1 MKNYKKKRAPSALD
15 NGPEA
20 NKVKIFFSRFGGGL
34 RSAFHKPH
42 QPSVPDNS
50 RDANN
55 CCYSPDDQKTSEGVT
70 VTESNKTVNLP
81 HSLSNMNKG
90 NRVSSAI
97 HILDESHRSS
107 PQSSCTNDN
116 LSPFH
121 NSSAFRDE
129 LNCKLRSRPG
139 HHLPPRITT
148 VAKSAESSDSL
159 VSNES
164 PSPNQKR
171 LYSPYPP
178 HSTRLI
184 TTTPSSSTHESIN
197 STSSSPSTSDLVTLQ
212 HKLAVSRPRNR
223 RPPTRTHCCTPNNT
237 DDKFTHFFSPS
248 TSSCTNVLL
257 TDNVSFSNLQL
268 GLIKE
273 ESEIVHQINDKPHQN
288 ASTINYLATP
298 ISAVNTDELI
308 DENSDFSK
316 LDSSLSSINLGG
328 CIKPTYESDS
338 LKRVSNS
345 YRKSDLSPSSGQNS
359 VTPSKPPRKNIG
371 FERIK
376 LNSLYDSHHLS
387 SLTSYDGG
395 GDQQIRPRSMFI
407 PSGFESHLSSL
418 SQISLKTKH
427 VNNGLTNDANNNSS
441 KQSSESIVFI
451 PCKGSMDNNNSNINS
466 NNFNIVNNQTTLEA
480 THSEMKTHVPVSMT
494 KKPDLIDNETKRNRY
509 SRSPSP
515 EAVALRRKRGENS
528 QINQPSEHRVSRVL
542 DLVKAFEAG
551 I

>member
-1 MKNYKKKRAPSALD
+1 MKTYKKKRAPSALD

-20 NKVKIFFSRFGGGL
+20 NKVKIFLSRFGSGL

-42 QPSVPDNS
+42 QPNIPDNS
-50 RDANN
+50 RDDNN
-55 CCYSPDDQKTSEGVT
+55 CCYSPDDQKTNEGVT
-70 VTESNKTVNLP
+70 VSKSNETVNPP
-81 HSLSNMNKG
+81 HSLSKG
-90 NRVSSAI
+90 NRVSPAI
-97 HILDESHRSS
+97 HILDESRGSS
-107 PQSSCTNDN
+107 PQSSCGNDN

-129 LNCKLRSRPG
+129 LNWKLRSRPG
-139 HHLPPRITT
+139 HYLPPRITT
-148 VAKSAESSDSL
+148 VTKSAESSDSF

-164 PSPNQKR
+164 SSPNQKS
-171 LYSPYPP
+171 LHSPYPP
-178 HSTRLI
+178 HSTRI
-184 TTTPSSSTHESIN
+184 NTTTPSSSTHESIN
-197 STSSSPSTSDLVTLQ
+197 STSSSVGTPDLVSLQ

-223 RPPTRTHCCTPNNT
+223 RPPSKTGDRTQNNT

-248 TSSCTNVLL
+248 SSSCTHALP

-273 ESEIVHQINDKPHQN
+273 ESEIVHQISDKPHQN
-288 ASTINYLATP
+288 ASTINHLSTR
-298 ISAVNTDELI
+298 ISTVNTDESI

-316 LDSSLSSINLGG
+316 LDSSLSRINLRDGM
-328 CIKPTYESDS
+328 KPTYESDS
-338 LKRVSNS
+338 LKRRSNS
-345 YRKSDLSPSSGQNS
+345 HCKSDYLSTSFGQNS

-376 LNSLYDSHHLS
+376 LNPFNDSHHLS
-387 SLTSYDGG
+387 SLTSYDGI
-395 GDQQIRPRSMFI
+395 GDQQVRPRSMFI

-418 SQISLKTKH
+418 SHISSKTKH
-427 VNNGLTNDANNNSS
+427 VNNDLTHHSDNNSL
-441 KQSSESIVFI
+441 KQSSESIPSIVFI
-451 PCKGSMDNNNSNINS
+451 PCKGSVDNNNNTINS
-466 NNFNIVNNQTTLEA
+466 SIFNIVNNQTTT
-480 THSEMKTHVPVSMT
+480 THSEAKTHIPVSMT

-515 EAVALRRKRGENS
+515 QSVSLRPKRTENS
-528 QINQPSEHRVSRVL
+528 QINQPSENRVSRVL